1 MYSGLFVGRFHA
13 QKGLSDLVAVWR
25 DVLAVMP
32 SATLGVIGDG
42 FGLAAVEFR
51 RMLADL
57 PGGGVKLLGVL
68 TGKDKYAA
76 MQQSEVFIF
85 PSHYESW
92 GHVALEAM
100 AMGRPVVGYD
110 IPSSREAFGSAMVLI
125 PPYDTHAMASA
136 VVKLLTDKEQFH
148 NYRTR
153 SLSLAS
159 RFDWDDIAREFAN
172 RLLN

>member
-1 MYSGLFVGRFHA
+1 M
-13 QKGLSDLVAVWR
+13 
-25 DVLAVMP
+25 
-32 SATLGVIGDG
+32 
-42 FGLAAVEFR
+42 
-51 RMLADL
+51 
-57 PGGGVKLLGVL
+57 KLLGVL
-68 TGKDKYAA
+68 TGKAKYAA

-136 VVKLLTDKEQFH
+136 VVKLLTDQEQFH